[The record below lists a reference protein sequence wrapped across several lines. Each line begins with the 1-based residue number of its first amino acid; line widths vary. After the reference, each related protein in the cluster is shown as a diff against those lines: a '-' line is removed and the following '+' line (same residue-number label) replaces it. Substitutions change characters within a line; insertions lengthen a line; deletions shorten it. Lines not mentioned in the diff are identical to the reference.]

1 MRDILKYAKAN
12 VRITDEDGKLI
23 FKDSNL
29 FVDSGRKF
37 LADTL
42 KATISGSQIN
52 PSLFACDLG
61 DDSTTPSVDQVDLVN
76 YISISIA
83 VDTPTYPA
91 DLSGEPTG
99 IHFRFT
105 FNNTGFGGDQT
116 IREVGLFYRPD
127 SIVAPLFP
135 FRGTPANAG
144 YMLARMKTTASSI
157 VVGDTRTITID
168 WKIIF

>member
-1 MRDILKYAKAN
+1 MIDILKYAKAN
-12 VRITDEDGKLI
+12 VRIIDENGLLI
-23 FKDSNL
+23 FEDSNL

-61 DDSTTPSVDQVDLVN
+61 DSSTTPAVEQVDLVS
-76 YISISIA
+76 YINISIA
-83 VDTPTYPA
+83 VDTPTYPT
-91 DLSGEPTG
+91 DLPGEPTG
-99 IHFRFT
+99 IYFRFI
-105 FNNTGFGGDQT
+105 FDNTGFGGDQT

-127 SIVAPLFP
+127 SFVAPLFP
-135 FRGTPANAG
+135 FRGTPSNAG